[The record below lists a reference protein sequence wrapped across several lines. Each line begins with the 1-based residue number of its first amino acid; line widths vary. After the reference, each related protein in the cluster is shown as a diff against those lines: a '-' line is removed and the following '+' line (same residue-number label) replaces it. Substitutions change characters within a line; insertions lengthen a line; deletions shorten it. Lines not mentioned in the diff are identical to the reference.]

1 MNVLAY
7 DPYMDE
13 AYAETNGI
21 ASASLE
27 EVVAQADFLS
37 LHLPFN
43 EQTRNILDMKAMR
56 SMKPGAIIVNTARGG
71 LIDEDAACELLKAGH
86 LGGLGLDAY
95 AKEPP
100 EASPLFELENVVLT
114 PHTGSHTPEAVANMA
129 GMSVDNLIDVL
140 SGKPCKYI
148 VNA

>member
-1 MNVLAY
+1 
-7 DPYMDE
+7 MDE
-13 AYAETNGI
+13 AYAKANGI
-21 ASASLE
+21 TSASLE
-27 EVVAQADFLS
+27 EVIVKADFLS
-37 LHLPFN
+37 LHLPYN
-43 EQTRNILDMKAMR
+43 EQTKNIIDAKAMQ

-71 LIDEDAACELLKAGH
+71 LIDEDAACKLLKSGH

-95 AKEPP
+95 AEEPP
-100 EASPLFELENVVLT
+100 EASPLFELDNVVLT

-129 GMSVDNLIDVL
+129 NMSVENLIDVL